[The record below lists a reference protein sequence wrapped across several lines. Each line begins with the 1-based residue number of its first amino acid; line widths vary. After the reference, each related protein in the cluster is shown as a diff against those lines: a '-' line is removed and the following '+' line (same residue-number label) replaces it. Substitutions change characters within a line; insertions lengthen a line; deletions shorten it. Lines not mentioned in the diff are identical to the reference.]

1 MSGHVL
7 APSSALV
14 TAVATS
20 AAITGA
26 VSIAAGSLV
35 TALAYTGSKGEGYSP
50 INHWVSELGDPG
62 QSALAPVFNAGLVVG
77 GLAFAVFMLG
87 LAASM
92 PGRPRFAWGVIG
104 TLAGICG
111 ALVGVFP
118 MNHLDVHRVVAAGF
132 FNLGWIAVALASA
145 DIELR
150 HDRRFHR
157 LLTHVGALAVAAFVA
172 FLVVVRFDGQL
183 GQAVTN
189 DEIRPAVWLSTI
201 LEWAVVIGIMA
212 WSFLAGVSWRRSTRR
227 STRRG
232 IAS

>member
-1 MSGHVL
+1 MSGRVR

-14 TAVATS
+14 TGVATS

-26 VSIAAGSLV
+26 VSIATGSLV

-77 GLAFAVFMLG
+77 GVAFAVFMLG
-87 LAASM
+87 
-92 PGRPRFAWGVIG
+92 FAWGVIG
-104 TLAGICG
+104 ILAGLSG

-172 FLVVVRFDGQL
+172 FLVVVRVDGRL

-212 WSFLAGVSWRRSTRR
+212 WSFLAGVSWRRSAGR
-227 STRRG
+227 SMRG
-232 IAS
+232 GTTS